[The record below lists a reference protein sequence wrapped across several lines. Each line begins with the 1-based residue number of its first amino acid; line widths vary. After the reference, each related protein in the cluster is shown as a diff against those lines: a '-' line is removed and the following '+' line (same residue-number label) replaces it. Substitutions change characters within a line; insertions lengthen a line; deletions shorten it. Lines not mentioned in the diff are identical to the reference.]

1 MTTPTV
7 TAEAMKAIDDLMN
20 TADAFVRALQTAAD
34 QDTQNRGYWAGFIA
48 QIKHVTEHGGA
59 SLVAVEAEAVPAPDG
74 SANRARMDA
83 LFDARQALAKASEL
97 TLRASATFGRSD
109 DQLDR
114 KSTRQNSSHQEASRM
129 PSSA

>member
-7 TAEAMKAIDDLMN
+7 TTEAENAIDNLMDA
-20 TADAFVRALQTAAD
+20 ADAFVRALQTAAD
-34 QDTQNRGYWAGFIA
+34 QDTHNRAYWAGFIA

-83 LFDARQALAKASEL
+83 LFDARQALEKASEL
-97 TLRASATFGRSD
+97 TFRASVTFGRSD
-109 DQLDR
+109 DKL
-114 KSTRQNSSHQEASRM
+114 TA
-129 PSSA
+129 